1 MPAMFMAAGTALSA
15 GGSVFSGIMGK
26 SAAKKQADA
35 IRAAQAKGEDAL
47 RTFNTKAERELD
59 PWKSRGNDAAN
70 TLAGLMSG
78 KLNPD
83 DYLKTSSLFKFQQEA
98 GSRDINRQL
107 KARGL
112 YGSGAGLETLQ
123 RFENQLV
130 GEEGQRQYD
139 RLFQVS
145 EQGRGAATSMASNDM
160 MTGNALANLN
170 MQGGIAV
177 GGSLAQG
184 DNAFAQG
191 IGGAFNAVGQGG
203 MNYMNFKMLEPLLA
217 KLSGSGK
224 APMGASASDADMQ
237 EAMGR
242 GIVAGTGMPPV
253 SAYAPTVLAPPISE
267 YSMGSMAPGNWAS
280 SF

>member
-1 MPAMFMAAGTALSA
+1 MPAIMMGGATALSA
-15 GGSVFSGIMGK
+15 AGSVFSGIMGR
-26 SAAKKQADA
+26 SASKKQAEA
-35 IRAAQAKGEDAL
+35 IRRAQEAAKAGVERYNDKADRQLEPW
-47 RTFNTKAERELD
+47 RT
-59 PWKSRGNDAAN
+59 RGDEAGN

-145 EQGRGAATSMASNDM
+145 EQGRGAATTMAGNDM
-160 MTGNALANLN
+160 NAGGLMANIE
-170 MQGGIAV
+170 MQGGIAR
-177 GGSLAQG
+177 GGALAQG
-184 DNAFAQG
+184 DQAFAQG
-191 IGGAFNAVGQGG
+191 IGGAFSAVGEGG

-217 KLSGSGK
+217 KLGGGGK
-224 APMGASASDADMQ
+224 SPMGASASDADMQ

-253 SAYAPTVLAPPISE
+253 SAYAPTVLAPPIND
-267 YSMGSMAPGNWAS
+267 YSMGAMAPASWAS